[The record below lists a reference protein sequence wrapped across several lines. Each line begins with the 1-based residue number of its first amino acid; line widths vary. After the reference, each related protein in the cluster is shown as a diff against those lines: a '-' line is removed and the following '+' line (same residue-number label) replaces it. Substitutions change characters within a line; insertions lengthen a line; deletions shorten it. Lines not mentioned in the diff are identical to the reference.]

1 VNFYRTLA
9 PKVGIRIPANY
20 IADYDQE
27 SGFSMILVEDLGD
40 LRFVRQFASENLS
53 LADTTSVVETLASL
67 HARWWNDESLGSYE
81 WIANSSSDSQ
91 IAMSAAQYKESV
103 EPFLNTFRE
112 FLADGFDSFAHS
124 FARNAVDVISRFG
137 SGSQTL
143 THRDFRLD
151 NMAFDDSAAEGTGR
165 VVLFDWGTVGL
176 SIPGSDLGRFISG
189 GLSTE
194 NRRDN
199 EKALVSAY
207 YERLQEGGISDY
219 SRTELDLG
227 LQLGA
232 LQGVMTSTIGTAKL
246 DLGKLLE
253 SAEGRQAVEEGASRF
268 QTLIDWN
275 VDELV
280 SR

>member
-112 FLADGFDSFAHS
+112 FLPDGFDSFAHS

-151 NMAFDDSAAEGTGR
+151 NMAFDDSAAEGTGGLCFLIGGQSDC
-165 VVLFDWGTVGL
+165 LFRDQ
-176 SIPGSDLGRFISG
+176 ISAVSFRAVCRLKIG
-189 GLSTE
+189 AIT
-194 NRRDN
+194 RRLWYPPITRDC
-199 EKALVSAY
+199 
-207 YERLQEGGISDY
+207 R
-219 SRTELDLG
+219 R
-227 LQLGA
+227 
-232 LQGVMTSTIGTAKL
+232 
-246 DLGKLLE
+246 
-253 SAEGRQAVEEGASRF
+253 AEFPITPEP
-268 QTLIDWN
+268 N
-275 VDELV
+275 
-280 SR
+280 